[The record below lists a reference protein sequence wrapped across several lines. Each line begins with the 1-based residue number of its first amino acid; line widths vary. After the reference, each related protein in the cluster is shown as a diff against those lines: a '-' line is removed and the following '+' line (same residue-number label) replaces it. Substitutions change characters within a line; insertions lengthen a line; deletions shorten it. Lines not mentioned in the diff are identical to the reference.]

1 MQVLG
6 VCAYVL
12 VVKGEYR
19 CELVRKVTRRR
30 RAKASQ
36 GRSIEAAARL
46 LWRDLEDERRQ
57 GLVQALN
64 IQDGALVVAV
74 TQDPIILPSEWHG
87 YSVRQEKYRKPESE
101 LVQRGK
107 GALLGFL
114 SIAEQDPE
122 RVFKLAEGA
131 VETTRNAA
139 AFLQEHPEEVR
150 KFIANNL
157 VAGVAK
163 IAKKKLEK

>member
-1 MQVLG
+1 M
-6 VCAYVL
+6 
-12 VVKGEYR
+12 
-19 CELVRKVTRRR
+19 VRKVTRRR
-30 RAKASQ
+30 RPKSA
-36 GRSIEAAARL
+36 GRSIEGAARL

-64 IQDGALVVAV
+64 IQDGTLVVGV
-74 TQDPIILPSEWHG
+74 TKDPVILPSEWMG
-87 YSVRQEKYRKPESE
+87 YPVKQEKYRKPESE

-114 SIAEQDPE
+114 AIAEQDPE

-139 AFLQEHPEEVR
+139 AFLQQNPEEVR
-150 KFIANNL
+150 KFLANNL

-163 IAKKKLEK
+163 IAKKKLEKG